1 VYENIL
7 ARVAPVETLRP
18 RCEKASSM
26 MRPLLTGAAAMAGL
40 SGLMLVALWPEAS
53 WGYAAFGR
61 VPYVS
66 DAAPFCAGCHS
77 STDTAY
83 HPELPAEDAQ
93 KQLFTEKHYNALEK
107 GGRKYRMFETEERQ
121 NLLERAKKV
130 DANSSVSL
138 EAPAS
143 AAPGETISVTV
154 STKGGIGPQIG
165 IMLVDEPIRY
175 QARPI
180 QGAGWFIVG
189 APVVIGPNGPQT
201 TWLDRRYNKA
211 AINLNFVLI
220 YDVAA
225 APERDIYPAAK
236 VTYKL
241 RAPRDAGEYSI
252 TAAFLYGT
260 ADPDEMKTGKY
271 VSPPGGGGA
280 PSGRIQFSN
289 VAKVRVQ

>member
-1 VYENIL
+1 MIRSIMTS
-7 ARVAPVETLRP
+7 AVAL
-18 RCEKASSM
+18 
-26 MRPLLTGAAAMAGL
+26 AGL
-40 SGLMLVALWPEAS
+40 SGVTLVAVWPEAS
-53 WGYAAFGR
+53 WSYPAFGR
-61 VPYVS
+61 IPYVS

-83 HPELPAEDAQ
+83 HPELSAEAAQ
-93 KQLFTEKHYNALEK
+93 KLLFTEKHYQALEK
-107 GGRKYRMFETEERQ
+107 GGRKYRMFEAEDRRK
-121 NLLERAKKV
+121 LLERAKKI
-130 DANSSVSL
+130 DANATVTL

-154 STKGGIGPQIG
+154 RTKGGIGPQVG
-165 IMLVDEPIRY
+165 IMLVDEPLRY

-189 APVVIGPNGPQT
+189 PPVVIGPNGPQT
-201 TWLDRRYNKA
+201 TWLDRRYNKQA
-211 AINLNFVLI
+211 TNLNFILI
-220 YDVAA
+220 YDVTA
-225 APERDIYPAAK
+225 APERDIYPTAT

-241 RAPRDAGEYSI
+241 RAPQDSGAYSI

-260 ADPDEMKTGKY
+260 ADPNEMKTGQY

>member
-1 VYENIL
+1 M
-7 ARVAPVETLRP
+7 ETPRLR
-18 RCEKASSM
+18 REKASRM
-26 MRPLLTGAAAMAGL
+26 IRPLSTVVAVIPGL
-40 SGLMLVALWPEAS
+40 ASLMLASVWPETS
-53 WGYAAFGR
+53 WGYSAFGR
-61 VPYVS
+61 IPYVS

-83 HPELPAEDAQ
+83 HPELSAEAAK
-93 KQLFTEKHYNALEK
+93 KQLFTEKHYQALEK
-107 GGRKYRMFETEERQ
+107 GGRKYRMFEAEERQ
-121 NLLERAKKV
+121 TLLERAKKV

-154 STKGGIGPQIG
+154 RTKGGIGPQVG

-189 APVVIGPNGPQT
+189 PPVVIGPNGAQT
-201 TWLDRRYNKA
+201 TWLDRRYNKEA
-211 AINLNFVLI
+211 TNLNFVLI

-225 APERDIYPAAK
+225 APERDIYPTAK

-241 RAPRDAGEYSI
+241 RAPQDSGEYSI

-260 ADPDEMKTGKY
+260 ADPNEMKTGKY

-289 VAKVRVQ
+289 VVKVRVQ

>member
-1 VYENIL
+1 M
-7 ARVAPVETLRP
+7 R
-18 RCEKASSM
+18 
-26 MRPLLTGAAAMAGL
+26 RPLLTCAVAVAGV
-40 SGLMLVALWPEAS
+40 SGVVLVAVWPETGWS
-53 WGYAAFGR
+53 YPAFGR

-83 HPELPAEDAQ
+83 HPELPAEAAQ
-93 KQLFTEKHYNALEK
+93 EQLFTVKHYKALEE
-107 GGRKYRMFETEERQ
+107 GGRRFQLLDAEERRK
-121 NLLERAKKV
+121 LLETAKKI
-130 DANSSVSL
+130 DRNSTVAL

-143 AAPGETISVTV
+143 AAPGETIAVTV
-154 STKGGIGPQIG
+154 TAKGGIGPQVG

-189 APVVIGPNGPQT
+189 PPEVIGPNGPQT
-201 TWLDRRYNKA
+201 TWLDRRYDKKTT
-211 AINLNFVLI
+211 NLNFVLI

-225 APERDIYPAAK
+225 DPERDAYPTAK
-236 VTYKL
+236 VTYRL
-241 RAPRDAGEYSI
+241 RAPYDAGEYSI

-260 ADPDEMKTGKY
+260 ADPNEMKTGKY
-271 VSPPGGGGA
+271 VRPPGGGGA